1 MRFNVK
7 VLAIGL
13 GVLMSAACQLP
24 QKEKATDLK
33 SVKVPA
39 GFTFQTSHSVE
50 LKVAAAAKSL
60 PASGTSAL
68 TIQRPDGKVVYQGHV
83 TAGQEST
90 LRLPVP
96 TKDDKLIA
104 IHTGPDGK
112 ESRTEI
118 AINGDKATHQF

>member
-50 LKVAAAAKSL
+50 LKVAS
-60 PASGTSAL
+60 ASTSAL

-83 TAGQEST
+83 TAGQQST

-96 TKDDKLIA
+96 TKDEKLIA
-104 IHTGPDGK
+104 IHTGADGK
-112 ESRTEI
+112 QTRSEI
-118 AINGDKATHQF
+118 AINGDKAMYQF